1 MIKENIFMSRYIVE
15 LQKMMKNKIFKSS
28 REKRLITLK
37 IITEGMIVE
46 FLKISTEAGRGKIG
60 RAHV

>member
-15 LQKMMKNKIFKSS
+15 LQKMMNKIFKSS

-37 IITEGMIVE
+37 IIAEGIIGE
-46 FLKISTEAGRGKIG
+46 FLKISTEAGRGKIY
-60 RAHV
+60 